1 MASVL
6 CAQAQTVERT
16 FYIDYGQNNVANQGY
31 KTVGADKNGHYWNN
45 IFGKGTGAPD
55 KAYPQTISLVTSG
68 NKATD
73 LQLQLSSRF
82 STNGYTNG
90 GLQNPSAALLGDLA
104 IESAT
109 QDYIFLEGGQDYGAI
124 RFKGLDL
131 SKAYRFYLFGSR
143 TATDTRAAWFDLTG
157 ENCWRG
163 EMTMSGAGIGN
174 GGYNGNNDNILTSD
188 LIFPDRNGGIDLN
201 IIKKGS
207 GIMVY
212 LNCMKIE
219 EVSGVERPNAEL
231 TMTQKMYFDFGE
243 TSNNTRGHQTTAADA
258 NGNRWNNI
266 TSGTSSSNA
275 VAANKTL
282 AIKNS
287 EGTSTGARF
296 VVVEKT
302 YTNGVDAGGNNN
314 PMADD
319 LGDLAIKTATED
331 YVFTDNGDVRSFKL
345 TKLNTDHCY
354 RFFIYGSRNH
364 TDNRATLY
372 NIKGQ
377 RTWTGGQTTSGSDIG
392 GEGYHGN
399 LRNILQSDY
408 IYPDKSGNIVI
419 TYQRVFGMAHINAM
433 RIEEYEGGTR
443 PEEPLVF
450 SALTLSGNA
459 EDVTFKA
466 LDGNL
471 FEAYARLK
479 AGSFSLTGTVDG
491 QEVTLSSNGNG
502 TFSTEGSTPFSVAR
516 DCVARITV
524 STPNKTVSIMPVTMN
539 IRGNMGTG
547 SPVIPYK
554 ARER

>member
-1 MASVL
+1 MKSKKTLLTVALMASVL

-16 FYIDYGQNNVANQGY
+16 FYIDYGQNNVSGQGN

-55 KAYPQTISLVTSG
+55 KAYPQTISLVTSD
-68 NKATD
+68 NTQTE
-73 LQLQLSSRF
+73 LRLQLSSRF

-90 GLQNPSAALLGDLA
+90 GLQSPSAALLGDLA

-109 QDYIFLEGGQDYGAI
+109 QDYIFLEGGQDYGVI
-124 RFKGLDL
+124 NFKGFDL

-157 ENCWRG
+157 DNCWRG

-174 GGYNGNNDNILTSD
+174 GGYNGNNDNVLTSD

-219 EVSGVERPNAEL
+219 EVSGLERPNQEL
-231 TMTQKMYFDFGE
+231 SLVQKMYFDFGE
-243 TSNNTRGHQTTAADA
+243 INNNTRGHATTGKDA

-314 PMADD
+314 PSADD
-319 LGDLAIKTATED
+319 LADLAVKTATED
-331 YVFTDNGDVRSFKL
+331 YVFIDNGDVRSFRL

-354 RFFIYGSRNH
+354 RFYIYGSRNH
-364 TDNRATLY
+364 RCQPLPPS
-372 NIKGQ
+372 
-377 RTWTGGQTTSGSDIG
+377 TTSKDSAPGQAD
-392 GEGYHGN
+392 
-399 LRNILQSDY
+399 RPLQ
-408 IYPDKSGNIVI
+408 
-419 TYQRVFGMAHINAM
+419 
-433 RIEEYEGGTR
+433 
-443 PEEPLVF
+443 
-450 SALTLSGNA
+450 ALT
-459 EDVTFKA
+459 
-466 LDGNL
+466 
-471 FEAYARLK
+471 
-479 AGSFSLTGTVDG
+479 
-491 QEVTLSSNGNG
+491 
-502 TFSTEGSTPFSVAR
+502 SVAK
-516 DCVARITV
+516 AITATCATSCKATI
-524 STPNKTVSIMPVTMN
+524 STRTRTATSS
-539 IRGNMGTG
+539 
-547 SPVIPYK
+547 SPCSD
-554 ARER
+554 